1 VVKAEMNIPVKHKRN
16 VASMANP
23 IIGFPPPATAPALS
37 ATELRVRLDRL
48 LADSAREKIHLVSSS
63 GPPSRTRSAITNPTT
78 PPVKIPSPTKGK
90 KGRKSVS
97 SGKFKGKI
105 SGKNIVAVERDID
118 VKYLREIKTSR
129 QSKLD
134 KKNKDGN
141 NNSSKKLSKKLKDLT
156 NEAEKCEN
164 EDKTSSENNNEDK
177 EIEFETNNNNHCDD
191 ESNEIKI
198 ESNLLLQA
206 DNLRSTKVIISTD
219 TTDAFDDEQ
228 ECFKDP
234 GRSLALVK
242 EWRRRLEA
250 TRASCE
256 QMLAQL
262 KAFRDPVKP
271 QQPTVPQYPVTEATE
286 NCHNS
291 ATCTSLGRKIRKMTS
306 KDHKLVA
313 PVVSPA

>member
-1 VVKAEMNIPVKHKRN
+1 
-16 VASMANP
+16 MANP
-23 IIGFPPPATAPALS
+23 IIGFPPSATAPALS
-37 ATELRVRLDRL
+37 ATELRVRLERV
-48 LADSAREKIHLVSSS
+48 LADSAREKLHLVSSS
-63 GPPSRTRSAITNPTT
+63 GPPSRIRSALTIPTT
-78 PPVKIPSPTKGK
+78 PPVKIVSPTKGR

-105 SGKNIVAVERDID
+105 SGKNIVAVEREID
-118 VKYLREIKTSR
+118 VRYLREIKTPR
-129 QSKLD
+129 QTKLD

-164 EDKTSSENNNEDK
+164 ENIVNDDSNYDDKNNTEFESNNNINK
-177 EIEFETNNNNHCDD
+177 NFDD
-191 ESNEIKI
+191 ENKIKT
-198 ESNLLLQA
+198 ESSLLLQA
-206 DNLRSTKVIISTD
+206 ANLRSTKVIIASD
-219 TTDAFDDEQ
+219 TVDVFDDEQ

-262 KAFRDPVKP
+262 KAFRDPVKT
-271 QQPTVPQYPVTEATE
+271 QHPTVPQYPATEATE

-291 ATCTSLGRKIRKMTS
+291 ITCISVGRKIRKMSS